1 MKIFYTSLLAVLL
14 IYCSPKKEVKQTS
27 LTVSFERLSPLL
39 DSVMSNEV
47 TVSVIAQGYEWSE
60 GPLWLEDKQMLLF
73 SDVPTNTI
81 YQWTEK
87 EGAKSYLN
95 PSGYTATASRGGE
108 PGSNGLALD
117 DKGNLILCQHGD
129 RRIAMMNAPINQ
141 PKAAFTTIADTYN
154 GKRFNSP
161 NDVVFFN
168 NNYFFTDP
176 PYGLVKNMADSSKEI
191 PFQGVYRSNA
201 DGQVFLLIDSLTR
214 PNGIAFSPDHKK
226 LYVANSDSEKAR
238 WYVYQLNESF
248 EIVSGRILY
257 DATSSATTEKGL
269 PDGLKVDA
277 QGNIFA
283 TGPGG
288 IWIFSGSGELLGK
301 IKVEEAT
308 SNCALTTDGKILF
321 VSNDM
326 NILRI
331 QLRK

>member
-1 MKIFYTSLLAVLL
+1 MKIFYAALLAVLL
-14 IYCSPKKEVKQTS
+14 IHCSPKKEVQQKS
-27 LTVSFERLSPLL
+27 FTVSFERVSPLL

-73 SDVPTNTI
+73 SDVPTNAI

-87 EGAKSYLN
+87 EGAKIYLK
-95 PSGYTATASRGGE
+95 PSGYTDTAPRGGE
-108 PGSNGLALD
+108 PGSNGLTLD

-129 RRIAMMNAPINQ
+129 RRIASMNSTIDQ
-141 PKAAFTTIADTYN
+141 PKAEFTTIADKYN

-161 NDVVFFN
+161 NDVVFYDN
-168 NNYFFTDP
+168 NFFFTDP

-191 PFQGVYRSNA
+191 SFQGVYRSKE
-201 DGQVFLLIDSLTR
+201 DGKVQLMIDSLTR
-214 PNGIAFSPDHKK
+214 PNGIAFSPDHKR
-226 LYVANSDSEKAR
+226 LYVANSDPEKAR
-238 WYVYQLNESF
+238 WYEYQLNDSL
-248 EIVSGRILY
+248 EIIAGRILY
-257 DATSSATTEKGL
+257 DATASATTEKGL
-269 PDGLKVDA
+269 PDGMKVDA

-288 IWIFSGSGELLGK
+288 IWIFSESGELLGK
-301 IKVEEAT
+301 VKVEEAT
-308 SNCALTTDGKILF
+308 SNCALTADGKTLF
-321 VSNDM
+321 VTNDM

>member
-1 MKIFYTSLLAVLL
+1 MKIFYIPFLAVLL
-14 IYCSPKKEVKQTS
+14 VQCSPKKEVQQTS
-27 LTVSFERLSPLL
+27 LIVSFERLSPLL

-47 TVSVIAQGYEWSE
+47 TVSVIAQGFEWSE

-87 EGAKSYLN
+87 EGAKVYLK
-95 PSGYTATASRGGE
+95 PSGYTAAV
-108 PGSNGLALD
+108 PNPKVQGSNGLTLD
-117 DKGNLILCQHGD
+117 EAGNLIICQHGD
-129 RRIAMMNAPINQ
+129 RRIAMMNSPIDQ
-141 PKAAFTTIADTYN
+141 PKADFTTIAYELN

-161 NDVVFFN
+161 NDVVV
-168 NNYFFTDP
+168 NNYNYYFTDP
-176 PYGLVKNMADSSKEI
+176 PYGLIHQMGDSSKEI
-191 PFQGVYRSNA
+191 PFQGVYQYTSNRKTL
-201 DGQVFLLIDSLTR
+201 VLIDSLTY
-214 PNGIAFSPDHKK
+214 PNGLAFSPDNKK
-226 LYVANSDSEKAR
+226 LYVANSDPEKAI
-238 WYVYQLNESF
+238 WYEYSLNPSL
-248 EIVSGRILY
+248 EIVSGKVFY
-257 DATSSATTEKGL
+257 DATSNAKTEKGL

-288 IWIFSGSGELLGK
+288 IWIFNGSGELLGK

-308 SNCALTTDGKILF
+308 SNCALTPDGKTLF
-321 VSNDM
+321 VTNDM

>member
-1 MKIFYTSLLAVLL
+1 MKIYYACILAALLVN
-14 IYCSPKKEVKQTS
+14 CSPKKEVQQTS
-27 LTVSFERLSPLL
+27 LTISFERVSPSL
-39 DSVMSNEV
+39 DAVMSNEV

-73 SDVPTNTI
+73 SDVPANTI

-87 EGAKSYLN
+87 EGATKYLH
-95 PSGYTATASRGGE
+95 PSGFTAQIAHGGE
-108 PGSNGLALD
+108 SGSNGLALD

-129 RRIAMMNAPINQ
+129 RRIALMNSPIDQ
-141 PKAAFTTIADTYN
+141 PKAEFITIADKYN

-161 NDVVFFN
+161 NDVVFYNDNF
-168 NNYFFTDP
+168 FFTDP

-191 PFQGVYRSNA
+191 AFQGVYCAKAN
-201 DGQVFLLIDSLTR
+201 GQVRLLIDSLTR

-226 LYVANSDSEKAR
+226 LYVANSDPEKAR
-238 WYVYQLNESF
+238 WYEYQLNDSL
-248 EIVSGRILY
+248 EIVSGKILY
-257 DATSSATTEKGL
+257 DATNIGSTEKGL
-269 PDGLKVDA
+269 PDGMKVDA
-277 QGNIFA
+277 LGNIFA

-288 IWIFSGSGELLGK
+288 VWIFSGSGELLGK

-308 SNCALTTDGKILF
+308 SNCALTADCKTLF
-321 VSNDM
+321 VTNDM

>member
-1 MKIFYTSLLAVLL
+1 MKIYYACILAALLVN
-14 IYCSPKKEVKQTS
+14 CSPKKEVQQTS
-27 LTVSFERLSPLL
+27 LTISFERVSPSL
-39 DSVMSNEV
+39 DAVMSNEV

-73 SDVPTNTI
+73 SDVPANTI

-87 EGAKSYLN
+87 EGATKYLH
-95 PSGYTATASRGGE
+95 PSGFTAQIAHGGE
-108 PGSNGLALD
+108 SGSNGLALD

-129 RRIAMMNAPINQ
+129 RRIALMNSPIDQ
-141 PKAAFTTIADTYN
+141 PKEEFITIADKYN

-161 NDVVFFN
+161 NDVVFYN
-168 NNYFFTDP
+168 NSFFFTDP

-191 PFQGVYRSNA
+191 AFQGVYCAKAN
-201 DGQVFLLIDSLTR
+201 GQVRLLIDSLTR

-226 LYVANSDSEKAR
+226 LYVANSDPEKAR
-238 WYVYQLNESF
+238 WYEYQLNDSL
-248 EIVSGRILY
+248 EIVSGKILY
-257 DATSSATTEKGL
+257 DATNKGSTEKGL
-269 PDGLKVDA
+269 PDGMKVDA

-288 IWIFSGSGELLGK
+288 VWIFSGSGELLGK
-301 IKVEEAT
+301 IKVEEVT
-308 SNCALTTDGKILF
+308 SNCALTADGKTLF
-321 VSNDM
+321 VTNDM